1 MIKQLPDKWI
11 RKAVFTAVNNLDV
24 GGQSIRCYDSRVTGK
39 PIPKNFILMSTQNN
53 RVDKFNKCEYV
64 WESSILIDI
73 ITTYNGQGNTG
84 SRLLAD
90 NILNKV
96 RELTNKIV
104 LDPASGL
111 TVLRQTQNFPG
122 DLTTITKTQNVF
134 RKLMRI
140 ELTIN

>member
-1 MIKQLPDKWI
+1 MNKQLPDKWI
-11 RKAVFTAVNNLDV
+11 RKAVFNAVNNLEVDGEV
-24 GGQSIRCYDSRVTGK
+24 IPCYDSRVSGK
-39 PIPKNFILMSTQNN
+39 PIPKYFILLSTQTNTVN
-53 RVDKFNKCEYV
+53 KFNKCENV

-73 ITTYNGQGNTG
+73 ITTYKGQGNTG

-96 RELTNKIV
+96 RELTNTII
-104 LDPASGL
+104 LDSNSGL
-111 TVLRQTQNFPG
+111 TVLRQIQSFPN
-122 DLTTITKTQNVF
+122 DLVTITKTQNVF